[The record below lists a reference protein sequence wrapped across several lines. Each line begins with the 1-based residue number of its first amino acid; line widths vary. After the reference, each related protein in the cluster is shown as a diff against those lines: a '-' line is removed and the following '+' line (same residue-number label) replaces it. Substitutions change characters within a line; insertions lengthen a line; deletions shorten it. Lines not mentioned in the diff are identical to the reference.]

1 MRSFALM
8 IGVLTFTAGAAAQQ
22 PAPTPKAST
31 ENSKYYFSRSD
42 DNGDRAMIGVGTSST
57 GKRDTLGLMITSVT
71 YNGPAEKAGIV
82 EGDRLVS
89 VNGTSL
95 KVAAGDAGE
104 PEMNGLM
111 TRRLV
116 RALSSVKAG
125 DEVTFVVYSNGSTK
139 TVKVKTVARDD
150 MEGSRKVNSER
161 AAVGL
166 NFGGNGSLR
175 DTLGIFVQSVTKDG
189 PADKAG
195 IEEGNRVA
203 SINGVDMRV
212 PAADAEDGSLGWAKQ
227 ERFTRVLMGLKPGDV
242 VELKVWA
249 NGAYKTVKVTTVKA
263 SDIYG
268 KLGAE
273 WREYGQ
279 AMAGYARM
287 APMAPMPPMPPMPAI
302 APMVRMPMNFGWS
315 DGSGSG
321 SSTMTCVSQGDGNMQ
336 CRSTPSARSRNR
348 VTVVTPDGD
357 AMHEREMARAKG
369 GRTYYSKTDD
379 DGNAEI
385 NFPGLRLTSVTPELA
400 AYFGAGSEKGLLVLE
415 ASDEWTPLKTGDV
428 VLKLNGRPVVRGQ
441 TSSMSLESDEDNTFS
456 VIRKQKTISVTVKAH

>member
-1 MRSFALM
+1 M
-8 IGVLTFTAGAAAQQ
+8 IGVLTLTAGAAAQQ

-150 MEGSRKVNSER
+150 MEAPRKMNSER

-175 DTLGIFVQSVTKDG
+175 DTLGIFVQGVTKDG

-268 KLGAE
+268 KVGAQ
-273 WREYGQ
+273 WQEYGD
-279 AMAGYARM
+279 AMRGYARM
-287 APMAPMPPMPPMPAI
+287 APMAPMPPMPPMPAM
-302 APMVRMPMNFGWS
+302 APMMRMPMNFSWG
-315 DGSGSG
+315 DGAGSGSG
-321 SSTMTCVSQGDGNMQ
+321 SSTMTCVSEGDGNMR
-336 CRSTPSARSRNR
+336 CRSVPQSRSRNR

-357 AMHEREMARAKG
+357 AMHEREMAAGKRGSTAMV
-369 GRTYYSKTDD
+369 RSDD
-379 DGNAEI
+379 DGSADI
-385 NFPGLRLTSVTPELA
+385 SFPGLRLTSVTPELA
-400 AYFGAGSEKGLLVLE
+400 QYFGPGSEKGLLVVE
-415 ASDEWTPLKTGDV
+415 VGDEWKPLKTGDV
-428 VLKLNGRPVVRGQ
+428 VLKLNGRAVVRGQ
-441 TSSMSLESDEDNTFS
+441 SSSMSLESDEDNSFS
-456 VIRKQKTISVTVKAH
+456 VIRKQKTITVVVKAH